1 MIKNKEIKVKNY
13 MWKNRVRG
21 IGISKGEAIKTM
33 WR

>member
-21 IGISKGEAIKTM
+21 IVSKGEAIKTM